1 MRRRVHMIKK
11 ISSAY
16 LKLFPALAL
25 ILLLGC
31 FGLAEEEA
39 KALVLQEMSW
49 TDVAEYLKTNDMVII
64 PLGST
69 EQHGP
74 HMPLGTDFYEA
85 MGMSKMISAK
95 TGVVVAPVLLSGYS
109 VYHSGFAGSL
119 SLKPETMEEVL
130 FETAEMLIKY
140 GFRRFMFFNYHGG
153 NHIIESKVIHRI
165 NHTTEAYA
173 VAIGAGAS
181 FQTYS
186 DDIPGVY
193 DTHAGINE
201 TSILLYLKPELVKM
215 ERAEKPKFKA
225 SPKIQEI
232 VDLGRKNPEMYTLLS
247 TVQGVPEETKKGG
260 ASHELSNNGI
270 WSTGDPRKATKE
282 RGKKTVNAMVTSA
295 VNFIEAWKLIK
306 N

>member
-1 MRRRVHMIKK
+1 MRRRQDMIKK
-11 ISSAY
+11 TIRRNY
-16 LKLFPALAL
+16 LFLIVTAMILF
-25 ILLLGC
+25 LGC
-31 FGLAEEEA
+31 LGLAEEEA

-85 MGMSKMISAK
+85 VGMSKKISAR
-95 TGVVVAPVLLSGYS
+95 TVLLSGYS

-119 SLKPETMEEVL
+119 SLKPETMEQVL
-130 FETAEMLIKY
+130 FETAEMLMKY

-153 NHIIESKVIHRI
+153 NQIVESKVIHRI
-165 NHTTEAYA
+165 NHTTEASA

-181 FQTYS
+181 FQRYS

-201 TSILLYLKPELVKM
+201 TSIMLYLKPEMVKM
-215 ERAEKPKFKA
+215 EKAEKPKFRA

-232 VDLGRKNPEMYTLLS
+232 IDMGQENPDLYALLS

-260 ASHELSNNGI
+260 ASHELSSNGI
-270 WSTGDPRKATKE
+270 WSTGDPKRATRE
-282 RGKKTVNAMVTSA
+282 RGEKTVNAMVTSA
-295 VNFIEAWKLIK
+295 VKFIEAWKK
-306 N
+306 MGK

>member
-1 MRRRVHMIKK
+1 MAKRTTPLNFQILCVAVMI
-11 ISSAY
+11 
-16 LKLFPALAL
+16 LFIGSL
-25 ILLLGC
+25 
-31 FGLAEEEA
+31 GLAQDEA

-85 MGMSKMISAK
+85 VGMSKMISAK

-130 FETAEMLIKY
+130 FETAEILMKY

-153 NHIIESKVIHRI
+153 NHIVESKVIHRI
-165 NHTTEAYA
+165 NHTTEALA

-193 DTHAGINE
+193 DTHAGIKE
-201 TSILLYLKPELVKM
+201 TSIMLYLKPELVKM

-232 VDLGRKNPEMYTLLS
+232 VDMGRKDPELYALLS
-247 TVQGVPEETKKGG
+247 TIQGVPEETKKGG
-260 ASHELSNNGI
+260 ASHELSSNGI
-270 WSTGDPRKATKE
+270 WSTGDPKRATRE
-282 RGKKTVNAMVTSA
+282 RGEKTVNAMVTSA
-295 VNFIEAWKLIK
+295 VKFIEAWKK
-306 N
+306 TRN